1 MTQSNGFHEHTLK
14 NGLRIIVETMPHVRS
29 AAAGFLVRTGARD
42 ETPELAGVSH
52 FVEHMCFKG
61 TAKRGWEQITR
72 DFDDMG
78 STYNAYTSKERTV
91 YFGWVRVEDLE
102 RQIELLADMMQSTMP
117 TEEFDME
124 KNVIL
129 EEIAMSDDSLE
140 RKVYDLL
147 HERLYPG
154 HPLSWPVL
162 GTTASITALSR
173 DSLHGYFV
181 DRYHPRNMVLIVTGA
196 VEPKAVYDMAQ
207 RICGDWTPA
216 EPRPARTTPTSALTG
231 IHKGVVDRFQRQA
244 VGVLYPAP
252 SAADED
258 RDIGDLVASILGG
271 RNSRFFW
278 NIIQTGIAANVAA
291 GRLDYCDAGL
301 MLAFGFTEPDRADE
315 LLDAMRG
322 QIKKLQ
328 DEGVTDD
335 EVQRVRNRVATSL
348 ASEGEAPY
356 YRFSQMIQ
364 EIDVFGVPRTVE
376 ERLAVLEKATP
387 AVVREYLARWPLQ
400 GDGAVISL
408 GPRDWPV

>member
-14 NGLRIIVETMPHVRS
+14 NGLRIIVETMPHVQS

-42 ETPELAGVSH
+42 ETPDLAGVSH

-102 RQIELLADMMQSTMP
+102 RQIELLADMMQSQMP
-117 TEEFDME
+117 SEEFDME

-173 DSLHGYFV
+173 DSLHGYFA
-181 DRYHPRNMVLIVTGA
+181 DRYHARNMVLIVTGA
-196 VEPKAVYDMAQ
+196 VEPQAVYDMAQ
-207 RICGDWTPA
+207 RICGDWVPS
-216 EPRPARTTPTSALTG
+216 EPRPDRTTPTSTLTG

-252 SAADED
+252 SAADDD

-278 NIIQTGIAANVAA
+278 NIIQTGIAGNVAA
-291 GRLDYCDAGL
+291 GRLDYCDAGM

-364 EIDVFGVPRTVE
+364 DIDVFGVPRTVE
-376 ERLAVLEKATP
+376 ERLAALEKATP
-387 AVVREYLARWPLQ
+387 AVVREYLSHWPLQ

-408 GPRDWPV
+408 GPRDWPA